1 MRRFKIEMNTI
12 LGLKIGELAFS
23 ENGEAISGILNLLYK
38 KNDIHGFLNENGD
51 ILFSGSITSLIRTI
65 PFHADG
71 KIENRKIALTVHTAN
86 NDFALSGTEITENS
100 DEKKGNENECN

>member
-23 ENGEAISGILNLLYK
+23 ENGEAISGVLNLLYK

-51 ILFSGSITSLIRTI
+51 ILFSGNITSLIRTI
-65 PFHADG
+65 SFHADG
-71 KIENRKIALTVHTAN
+71 KITLTVHTAN

-100 DEKKGNENECN
+100 DEKKGNENECH